1 MYGNSNSPILRK
13 VVPIRSF
20 EDARYKYEKTKPIRG
35 RGDDTVRPLSDRRA
49 VDSYNI
55 RKVVDVANNVRYE
68 CWMYRTPVIT
78 YNENGTIV
86 FDMGGW
92 PSPSTRTF
100 ISEVAG
106 FTCGCKDGISYI
118 CLPSG
123 KVVMPKSGPTVIRQ
137 NAEGVWE
144 LAMGMRVF
152 ETQLQRK
159 EANAVRAKYKEFIDY
174 VNNML
179 KLRGE
184 VVPMYGPNAHIL
196 RIDYAEFEDA
206 LADVPAWEE
215 TRRNNEA
222 LFKFIAHGTVHN
234 SAESFYK
241 AFLLLIATVHNVKG
255 FGAHATKFNMRSD
268 TIREKL
274 KELIYKHHSNEVFK
288 RVELP
293 VGKLPSK
300 RYEGWV

>member
-1 MYGNSNSPILRK
+1 VL
-13 VVPIRSF
+13 
-20 EDARYKYEKTKPIRG
+20 
-35 RGDDTVRPLSDRRA
+35 
-49 VDSYNI
+49 
-55 RKVVDVANNVRYE
+55 
-68 CWMYRTPVIT
+68 
-78 YNENGTIV
+78 
-86 FDMGGW
+86 
-92 PSPSTRTF
+92 
-100 ISEVAG
+100 
-106 FTCGCKDGISYI
+106 
-118 CLPSG
+118 
-123 KVVMPKSGPTVIRQ
+123 PKSGPTVIRQ

-159 EANAVRAKYKEFIDY
+159 EANNVRAKYKEFINY

-184 VVPMYGPNAHIL
+184 VVHMYGPNAHIL
-196 RIDYAEFEDA
+196 RIEYAEFEDA

-241 AFLLLIATVHNVKG
+241 AFLLLIATVHNVRG
-255 FGAHATKFNMRSD
+255 FSAHATKFNMRSD